1 MANAY
6 FYDKIIVIKWYQIML
21 NSKFLCGV
29 MLAGIMPGA
38 ALASIAYTPT
48 RPCACL
54 SCCTA
59 QPSHAQPNNNV
70 QSVAPR
76 SSGNMEYEWYLSANV
91 AMNLWSWGT
100 EYESDYSGTNISFDN
115 DDYSFESVFGG
126 SVAIGK
132 QFESGMRADVEL
144 GLSSEFSDSDEI
156 ARYSLSAPYVM
167 ANVYYDFD
175 SGVFLGAGLGITR
188 PEVKLDGSLFEN
200 KEYSKT
206 GLSIKVGATVG
217 YSAHVSDNAYV
228 DFKYRLSGF
237 RGPDLT
243 NAFLWDQYVGT
254 DEVYSLNVK
263 TGIVF
268 ENALSVGVRFYF

>member
-1 MANAY
+1 
-6 FYDKIIVIKWYQIML
+6 ML

-54 SCCTA
+54 SCCAA
-59 QPSHAQPNNNV
+59 QPSYVQPNNNV
-70 QSVAPR
+70 QYATPR

-132 QFESGMRADVEL
+132 LFESGMRADVEL

-156 ARYSLSAPYVM
+156 AEYSLSAPYVM

-188 PEVKLDGSLFEN
+188 PEVKLDGSLFGN

-217 YSAHVSDNAYV
+217 YSAHVADNAYV

>member
-1 MANAY
+1 M
-6 FYDKIIVIKWYQIML
+6 FY
-21 NSKFLCGV
+21 SRFLYGAILV
-29 MLAGIMPGA
+29 GFVPGA

-54 SCCTA
+54 SCCGQQA
-59 QPSHAQPNNNV
+59 QYPVQQNYV
-70 QSVAPR
+70 QSNNFQQTSQSVKP
-76 SSGNMEYEWYLSANV
+76 EHEWYLSANV
-91 AMNLWSWGT
+91 AMNMWSWGT

-132 QFESGMRADVEL
+132 QFESGMRADVEV

-156 ARYSLSAPYVM
+156 AKYALSAPYVM

-175 SGVFLGAGLGITR
+175 SGVFLGAGLGLAK
-188 PEVKLDGSLFEN
+188 PEVKLDGDLFEN
-200 KEYSKT
+200 KEYSKSA
-206 GLSIKVGATVG
+206 LSVKVGAAVG
-217 YSAHVSDNAYV
+217 YSAHVADNAYI

-254 DEVYSLNVK
+254 DELYSLNVK
-263 TGIVF
+263 TGIVI